1 MKSNTRY
8 FTALVIL
15 IFALA
20 LNAGAQGV
28 PIRLAPTRITS
39 YDIDSTPRSGF
50 GCWDHTYFGL
60 ITNIGRTVSSAGY
73 CNLDGNQIAK
83 YWSGIGTLNDGIISA
98 TPSGNH
104 LFTIGLADDGLP
116 IDPVITLH
124 LDGMFTISKIT
135 VFGGRADYYAPPGA
149 LAGATVEIGGVGVN
163 LQIIPI
169 GFPNALGIFPDGEF
183 DFIGTPLADRPT
195 NAIVL
200 RDFVALFFGSPFDQF
215 SITEMTVE
223 GSPAPVGMPVN
234 IDIRPGS
241 QRNKIEL
248 GDDDRVKVAV
258 LSGTT
263 FDAPASVDRTSL
275 TFGKTGDERSLAFCN
290 PNPGDV
296 NGDTLLDLICAF
308 KIQKTGFQLGDTTG
322 VLKGKTLS
330 GTAIRG
336 EDAVLIEH

>member
-8 FTALVIL
+8 FTVLVIF

-28 PIRLAPTRITS
+28 PIQITS

-50 GCWDHTYFGL
+50 GCWDHTYNGL
-60 ITNIGRTVSSAGY
+60 ILNLSRTASNVGY
-73 CNLDGNQIAK
+73 CFDGNQIAK
-83 YWSGIGTLNDGIISA
+83 YWSGIGTLNDGII
-98 TPSGNH
+98 N
-104 LFTIGLADDGLP
+104 DGLP
-116 IDPVITLH
+116 ITPVITLH
-124 LDGMFTISKIT
+124 LDGMFTINKIT

-149 LAGATVEIGGVGVN
+149 LLSATVEIGGVAVVDK
-163 LQIIPI
+163 LITSI
-169 GFPNALGIFPDGEF
+169 GSANALGIFPDGEF
-183 DFIGTPLADRPT
+183 NLIGTPLADRPT
-195 NAIVL
+195 NMIVL
-200 RDFVALFFGSPFDQF
+200 RDFVSSFYGQPFDQF
-215 SITEMTVE
+215 SITEITVD
-223 GSPAPVGMPVN
+223 GSLPPVPMPVG
-234 IDIRPGS
+234 IDIRPGN

-248 GDDDRVKVAV
+248 GEDDRVKVAV

-290 PNPGDV
+290 SSPRDV
-296 NGDTLLDLICAF
+296 NADGLLDLICGF
-308 KIQKTGFQLGDTTG
+308 KIIKMGFQLGDTTG

-336 EDAVLIEH
+336 EDAVSISPM